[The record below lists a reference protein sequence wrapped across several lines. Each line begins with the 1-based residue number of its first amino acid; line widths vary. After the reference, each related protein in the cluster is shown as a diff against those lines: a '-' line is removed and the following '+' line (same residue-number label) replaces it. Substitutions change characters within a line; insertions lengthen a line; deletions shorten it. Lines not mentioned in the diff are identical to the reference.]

1 MTLGCSTAEKE
12 VRVKDC
18 KNINRLGRKLLLL
31 ILSAVVAFGLFA
43 CGEKKEYPITGSWT
57 CDNGKIKEITLNED
71 GTGTIRK
78 SSEISVSCTYSVEND
93 KLTITT
99 IVLNQQ
105 TYAVYTYT
113 VTDRKLTLTDDSGSY
128 EYTRQQ

>member
-1 MTLGCSTAEKE
+1 M
-12 VRVKDC
+12 KDC
-18 KNINRLGRKLLLL
+18 KNINRLGRTLMVIL
-31 ILSAVVAFGLFA
+31 LSAVVVFGLFA

-57 CDNGKIKEITLNED
+57 CENGKIKEITLNED

-78 SSEISVSCTYSVEND
+78 SSEISVSCTYSAEGD

-99 IVLNQQ
+99 KVLNQQ
-105 TYAVYTYT
+105 TDAVYTYT

>member
-1 MTLGCSTAEKE
+1 MTLGCNTAEKE

-18 KNINRLGRKLLLL
+18 KNINRLGRKLLVIL
-31 ILSAVVAFGLFA
+31 LSAVVVFGLFA

-57 CDNGKIKEITLNED
+57 CENGKIKEITLNED

-78 SSEISVSCTYSVEND
+78 SSEISVSCTYSAEGD

-99 IVLNQQ
+99 KVLNQQ
-105 TYAVYTYT
+105 TDAVYTYT
-113 VTDRKLTLTDDSGSY
+113 VNDRKLTLTDDSGSY
-128 EYTRQQ
+128 VYTRQQ